1 MYLGY
6 DENGNIVTKDP
17 FGERGEAVRPLLGSN
32 QMSREEALGRASKMM
47 KLKKRAAEQARLEKQ
62 RAIEQARAR
71 AIQQAAAAKNA
82 FKAKRFLRGVQS
94 EMMGH
99 AYTQMGGLYGD
110 ALTPHH
116 VSGEVI
122 ASTFKSEYGLSGA
135 DFGHRDAAMGFTFTT
150 DKTKQTIRETYQEML
165 RIEKGLKDMTDAL
178 SMLEKAGKKNTAIYA
193 NLKKVYDVAYNRYQ
207 NTPVTYK
214 DKKYS
219 SRRQAGIELGLKLRD
234 AVAKKYPED
243 AKWLALMFAAPLTY
257 EQQVK
262 AGKIKAFAGYGFGSE
277 FDDDM
282 GFIPLLGLAAWQV
295 AAAALGTAA
304 VSGAA
309 YAVLSKDKVLDDAL
323 ASSKGLIEQALKEG
337 KTELATQL
345 MKREETLLKQKE
357 KQSEGIVE
365 KAEKAAGVAGK
376 GLGIALGVVALI
388 AFWKIG
394 MPLLQSKAS
403 EASKPKAVM
412 A

>member
-32 QMSREEALGRASKMM
+32 QMSREEALGRLNKKI
-47 KLKKRAAEQARLEKQ
+47 KLKKRAIEQAKIEKQ
-62 RAIEQARAR
+62 RAIQQAKAK
-71 AIQQAAAAKNA
+71 AMQKAAAARNA
-82 FKAKRFLRGVQS
+82 QKSKRFLRGVQS

-122 ASTFKSEYGLSGA
+122 ANTFKKDYGLSGA
-135 DFGHRDAAMGFTFTT
+135 DFGQRDVGMGFSFTT
-150 DKTKQTIRETYQEML
+150 DNTKKMVLETYQELL
-165 RIEKGLKDMTDAL
+165 RVEKGLKDMSDAL
-178 SMLEKAGKKNTAIYA
+178 SALEKAGKKSSPTYTK
-193 NLKKVYDVAYNRYQ
+193 LKSLYDVAYNRYQ
-207 NTPVTYK
+207 NTPVTYQS
-214 DKKYS
+214 KKYP
-219 SRRQAGIELGLKLRD
+219 SRRQAGIEFGLSLKD
-234 AVAKKYPED
+234 AVAKKDPEG
-243 AKWLALMFAAPLTY
+243 AKSLALMFAAPLVY

-262 AGKIKAFAGYGFGSE
+262 AGTIKALSGYGFGSE
-277 FDDDM
+277 FDQGM

-295 AAAALGTAA
+295 AAAVLGTAA

-323 ASSKGLIEQALKEG
+323 ANSKDLIAQALKEG

-345 MKREETLLKQKE
+345 IEREKTLLKQKE
-357 KQSEGIVE
+357 AQSEGLIDKTQKLV
-365 KAEKAAGVAGK
+365 GVAGS
-376 GLGIALGVVALI
+376 GLKIAIGVIALI

-394 MPLLQSKAS
+394 MPLLQSKT
-403 EASKPKAVM
+403 KAAV
-412 A
+412 

>member
-32 QMSREEALGRASKMM
+32 QMTREEALGRSIKIAN
-47 KLKKRAAEQARLEKQ
+47 LKKRAALQAQLERQRAAEQARQ
-62 RAIEQARAR
+62 RAMQK
-71 AIQQAAAAKNA
+71 AAAARNA
-82 FKAKRFLRGVQS
+82 FKSKRFLRGVES
-94 EMMGH
+94 ELMGH
-99 AYTQMGGLYGD
+99 AYTQMGGFYGD

-122 ASTFKSEYGLSGA
+122 ANTFKADYGLSGA
-135 DFGHRDAAMGFTFTT
+135 NFGRGQMGFSFTT

-165 RIEKGLKDMTDAL
+165 RVEKGLKDMSDAL
-178 SMLEKAGKKNTAIYA
+178 SMLEKAGKKNTPVYA

-214 DKKYS
+214 DKKYA
-219 SRRQAGIELGLKLRD
+219 SRRQAGLELGMKLRD
-234 AVAKKYPED
+234 AVAKKD
-243 AKWLALMFAAPLTY
+243 AQGAKNLALMFAAPVVY

-262 AGKIKAFAGYGFGSE
+262 AGQIKAFSGYGFGSE
-277 FDDDM
+277 FDEGM

-323 ASSKGLIEQALKEG
+323 ASSKDLIAQALKEG

-345 MKREETLLKQKE
+345 IKREEGLLKQKE

-394 MPLLQSKAS
+394 MPLLQAKA
-403 EASKPKAVM
+403 APKAV
-412 A
+412 AV

>member
-6 DENGNIVTKDP
+6 DKNGNIITKDP
-17 FGERGEAVRPLLGSN
+17 SGERGESTRSLLGAN
-32 QMSREEALGRASKMM
+32 ELTREEALGRFNNMM
-47 KLKKRAAEQARLEKQ
+47 KLKKRASQQAQVEKQ
-62 RAIEQARAR
+62 RAFEQARHKAM
-71 AIQQAAAAKNA
+71 QQAAAVRNA
-82 FKAKRFLRGVQS
+82 FKAKKFLRGVQS

-122 ASTFKSEYGLSGA
+122 ASTFKSDYGLNGA
-135 DFGHRDAAMGFTFTT
+135 DFGRGQMGFSFTT
-150 DKTKQTIRETYQEML
+150 DKTKQTIRETYEEML
-165 RIEKGLKDMTDAL
+165 RVEKGLKDMADAM
-178 SMLEKAGKKNTAIYA
+178 SILEKAGKKNTPVYV
-193 NLKKVYDVAYNRYQ
+193 NLKKLYDIAYNRYQ
-207 NTPVTYK
+207 NTPVSYK
-214 DKKYS
+214 DKKYA

-234 AVAKKYPED
+234 AVAKKDPQG
-243 AKWLALMFAAPLTY
+243 AKNLALMFASPLTY
-257 EQQVK
+257 ERQVK
-262 AGKIKAFAGYGFGSE
+262 SGAIKSFSGYGFGSE
-277 FDDDM
+277 FDDEGM

-323 ASSKGLIEQALKEG
+323 ASSKDLIAQALKEG

-345 MKREETLLKQKE
+345 IKREETLLKQKE
-357 KQSEGIVE
+357 KQSEGVVE
-365 KAEKAAGVAGK
+365 KTEKLVGVAGSGVKIAAGV
-376 GLGIALGVVALI
+376 IALI

-394 MPLLQSKAS
+394 LPLLQSKTAQKVS
-403 EASKPKAVM
+403 A
-412 A
+412 